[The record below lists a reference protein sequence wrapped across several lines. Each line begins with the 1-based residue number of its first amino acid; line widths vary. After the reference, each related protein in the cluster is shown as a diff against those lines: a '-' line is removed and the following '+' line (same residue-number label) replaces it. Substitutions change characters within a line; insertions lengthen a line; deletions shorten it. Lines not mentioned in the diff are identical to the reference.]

1 VGTAPTDFTVNL
13 SNAADPTTVQGSDF
27 MVNGTPANTAT
38 LSNGNT
44 TITFHF
50 NTSPVVQGQNT
61 MHIPAGAFNCG
72 NGGVQDFT
80 CMFVYEVRRP
90 TPTPR
95 PFRTPPPPR
104 P

>member
-1 VGTAPTDFTVNL
+1 
-13 SNAADPTTVQGSDF
+13 VQGSDF

-44 TITFHF
+44 TIIFHF

-80 CMFVYEVRRP
+80 CTFVYEVRRP

-95 PFRTPPPPR
+95 PRRTPPPR